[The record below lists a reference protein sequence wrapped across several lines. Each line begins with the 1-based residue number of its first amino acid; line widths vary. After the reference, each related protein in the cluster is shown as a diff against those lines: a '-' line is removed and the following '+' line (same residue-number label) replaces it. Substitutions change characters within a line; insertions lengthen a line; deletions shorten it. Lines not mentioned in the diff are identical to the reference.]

1 MVRKVSTKKASRSA
15 SWAILQGPKI
25 RTGRLKNRIPVQLKA
40 GQRLTITPRDI
51 AGTSTLIATTFPT
64 LAENLEPGARI
75 LLSDGLIELRVV
87 AMHGQDT
94 ECEVVNGGML
104 GEHKGINLPGIP
116 VRVPSL
122 TAKDEEDLEF
132 AIHNGVDAIAVS
144 FVRTA
149 EDIRLVRHRVA
160 AMGAETWIIA
170 KLEKPQAI
178 QHLESILEAADGVMV
193 ARGDLGVE
201 MPPEKVPA
209 IQKHV
214 IRRAGDYRK
223 PVITATQ
230 MLESMIE
237 NPRPTRAEASD
248 VANAI
253 YDGTDAV
260 MLSAETAAGKY
271 PVEAVKMMAKIVLE
285 TESQEPLP
293 RVSERGQP
301 GHVRLSVAE
310 TICESMAHA
319 AEDLDISAIAVFT
332 ETGTTARQLS
342 KYRPKSP
349 IFGLSSVE
357 RVIHRM
363 TLLWGVHPILCNKLA
378 TAEQMV
384 ETAER
389 LLEAGGHVQ
398 PRQILGIVA
407 GTRTKS
413 GSTNFLRL
421 HVLGDTPVG
430 GDLGARRCAGP
441 SPRQTA
447 RQVQTAL
454 PRRVRPAGKR
464 SGGLIV
470 SQACPMNLARR
481 FPHFCCGRCRERAV
495 GLAFGL
501 QPIGIVARSAL
512 GTVNWFRSS
521 LPRPVVRRLRRPH
534 ADSLLTLVEGKTPW
548 AASTYLPIRWPTRSP
563 PARSSTGRLRWSRSC
578 WRTRSTP
585 ARPAS

>member
-1 MVRKVSTKKASRSA
+1 MSFTLLEPGSTLPAEQRRRAKIVATLGPSCNTEPVFRELVRAGLDVARLNFSHGTHPEKLKLIEMVRKVSIEEGKP
-15 SWAILQGPKI
+15 ICILGDLQGPKI

-40 GQRLTITPRDI
+40 GQKLTITPRDI
-51 AGTSTLIATTFPT
+51 AGTATLIATTFPT

-75 LLSDGLIELRVV
+75 LLSDGLIELYVLAV
-87 AMHGQDT
+87 HGQDT
-94 ECEVVNGGML
+94 ECEVINGGLL

-122 TAKDEEDLEF
+122 TAKDEVDLEF
-132 AIHNGVDAIAVS
+132 AIKNGVDAIAVS

-209 IQKHV
+209 IQKLV
-214 IRRAGDYRK
+214 IRRASDYRK

-271 PVEAVKMMAKIVLE
+271 PVEAIQMMAKIVLE
-285 TESQEPLP
+285 TEAQEPLI
-293 RVSERGQP
+293 RTTERGHP

-349 IFGLSSVE
+349 IFGLSSVQ
-357 RVIHRM
+357 RVINRM
-363 TLLWGVHPILCNKLA
+363 VLLWGVQPILCNKLA

-389 LLEAGGHVQ
+389 LLEEGGHVQ
-398 PRQILGIVA
+398 ARQILGIVA

-421 HVLGDTPVG
+421 HVLGDSLSESAATRE
-430 GDLGARRCAGP
+430 DALAR
-441 SPRQTA
+441 PRVKRVAKSKAPPQ
-447 RQVQTAL
+447 AL
-454 PRRVRPAGKR
+454 PRRVR
-464 SGGLIV
+464 SG
-470 SQACPMNLARR
+470 
-481 FPHFCCGRCRERAV
+481 H
-495 GLAFGL
+495 
-501 QPIGIVARSAL
+501 
-512 GTVNWFRSS
+512 
-521 LPRPVVRRLRRPH
+521 
-534 ADSLLTLVEGKTPW
+534 
-548 AASTYLPIRWPTRSP
+548 
-563 PARSSTGRLRWSRSC
+563 
-578 WRTRSTP
+578 
-585 ARPAS
+585 